1 MDDAD
6 DEKYHELMKYS
17 NPYKVLKNLEKYL
30 GYKVR
35 VFLST
40 RKSKKYMIKKQ
51 DDTWVHFG
59 QMGYED
65 YTYHCDDVRRIH
77 YIQRASNIKGDWER
91 DKYSP
96 NNLSI
101 HGLWM

>member
-1 MDDAD
+1 MDAD

-17 NPYKVLKNLEKYL
+17 NPNRVLKNLEKYL
-30 GYKVR
+30 DKPVHL
-35 VFLST
+35 FLST
-40 RKSKKYMIKKQ
+40 RKNKKYMIKKP

-59 QMGYED
+59 QMGYQD
-65 YTYHCDDVRRIH
+65 YTRHRDDVRRIH
-77 YIQRASNIKGDWER
+77 YLQRAENIHGNWKH

-101 HGLWM
+101 YGLWH

>member
-1 MDDAD
+1 MDDD
-6 DEKYHELMKYS
+6 DEKYQQLMKYS

-40 RKSKKYMIKKQ
+40 RKNKKYMIERPDGKYI
-51 DDTWVHFG
+51 HFG
-59 QMGYED
+59 QMGYSD
-65 YTYHCDDVRRIH
+65 FTRHKDDVRRIH
-77 YIQRASNIKGDWER
+77 YLQRAENIKGDWKN

-101 HGLWM
+101 HGLWH